1 MSSPVILLDLD
12 EPRRRAALDPTQSFT
27 VRAPAGSGKTELLIQ
42 RFLRLL
48 AIVRKPEAIV
58 AITFTRKAAGE
69 MLDRILAALRDAKAG
84 TPVDKPH
91 LEITREL
98 ARQVLRRDADLGW
111 DLLEHPG
118 RLRVQTI
125 DSLCMAITGEMP
137 WLARLGGMPLVEED
151 ARRLHEE
158 AAHQTLLESDPEYQA
173 ALTTLLRHLDNNST
187 HARDLI
193 ATMLAN
199 RDQWLKLLVL
209 DDEGARGALEKALAD
224 AVANGLKAVNPWV
237 PPELRGA
244 WVKVAREAACFLPE
258 HPEYAALL
266 DLMDWPDPVA
276 AKLGI
281 WQGLAKVV
289 LTNDDE
295 WRKPGGLN
303 VKCGFPPGSGAHK
316 SRGADLIAALQ
327 DREGLLE
334 ALGRLREL
342 PPPSYSDDQ
351 WEVLRA
357 LLRTLKLAAAQL
369 RMVFRAERVI
379 DFMELGIAARE
390 ALGHIDTPTEVAYR
404 MDSRIEHLLVDEF
417 QDTSRAQFELLEKLI
432 VGWQPGDGRTL
443 FLVGDPMQSIYR
455 FRQAEVGLFHE
466 VEKHGIGGLATAGL
480 ELELNRRSRPAIV
493 ERVNA
498 LFSDSFPQI
507 ADDDSGAVKYTPS
520 LAAREEPDGIVTIDG
535 FVEGEDQ
542 LEAARVIQ
550 RIRAAQREDP
560 AGSVAILVR
569 ARSHL
574 FAITEA
580 LKTAALPFSAVDIDP
595 LAGRSIV
602 RDLMALTRAML
613 DPADRIAWLSI
624 LRAPWCGLTLADLE
638 ALVRDRVTA
647 SIWDGLQDLHLLT
660 EDGRR
665 RAARVHDVLAEAFAE
680 QGRWPL
686 RRWVERVWMRLGG
699 PACLEQSEGALQD
712 AAAYFDL
719 LEAEQAGA
727 DLRDFD
733 RFRKRVDELFA
744 QPENPVGAGL
754 HVMTIH
760 KAKGLEFDTVIVPGL
775 GRHSK
780 RDDKQLVLFHEWR
793 VAGGF
798 ECLVAP
804 IDETRA
810 EPDKHYRYLESLDRR
825 ENHWER
831 TRQLY
836 VAATRAKKRL
846 HLMGHAGK
854 NGEPAKGSMLSDLWP
869 ALTAD
874 ERALFHRDNAGT
886 APPPAPRPAD
896 VLRRLPESWS
906 LPELA
911 APVAW
916 HSAAVRQAEPHEPP
930 HQPSFEWVGESLRHT
945 GTVVHAFVQ
954 RMKDVDEPGPDGP
967 VIRSALMHAGV
978 SPRDLEE
985 AEQRVGQA
993 LGRLR
998 ASARGR
1004 WILQAH
1010 EDSHSEYAVTGVVEG
1025 QVVRGT
1031 VDRTFIDDGVRWII
1045 DFKTS
1050 EHQGGK
1056 LEEFLDEQ
1064 QRRYRDQMERYA
1076 GILAQLGNPVR
1087 LGLYFPLLDE
1097 WREWAP
1103 GQASIPPR
1111 QATLFSF

>member
-1 MSSPVILLDLD
+1 VSSPVILHELD
-12 EPRRRAALDPTQSFT
+12 EPQRRAALDPTQSFT

-48 AIVRKPEAIV
+48 GIVKKPEAIV

-69 MLDRILAALRDAKAG
+69 MLERILVALRDAKAG
-84 TPVDKPH
+84 KPVDKPH
-91 LEITREL
+91 LDITREL
-98 ARQVLRRDADLGW
+98 ARQVLQRDRELGW

-125 DSLCMAITGEMP
+125 DSLCMTITGDMP
-137 WLARLGGMPLVEED
+137 WLARLGGMPRIEED
-151 ARRLHEE
+151 ARRLYEE
-158 AAHQTLLESDPEYQA
+158 AAHQTLLESDPEYQQ

-199 RDQWLKLLVL
+199 RDQWLRLLKL
-209 DDEGARGALEKALAD
+209 DDEDARGALEKALAD
-224 AVANGLKAVNPWV
+224 GVVRGLEAVDQCV
-237 PPELRGA
+237 PPELRGV
-244 WVKVAREAACFLPE
+244 WVKVAREAAS
-258 HPEYAALL
+258 HMSGHSAYAAIQ
-266 DLMDWPDPVA
+266 DLTVWPDPVA
-276 AKLGI
+276 ADLEI
-281 WQGLAKVV
+281 WRGLAGV
-289 LTNDDE
+289 LLTGDE
-295 WRKPGGLN
+295 GWRKPRGLT
-303 VKCGFPPGSGAHK
+303 VRCGFPPGNGAHK
-316 SRGADLIAALQ
+316 NRGVDLIAALQ
-327 DREGLLE
+327 ECDGLLE
-334 ALGRLREL
+334 ALGHVREL
-342 PPPSYSDDQ
+342 PPPSYGDAQ

-357 LLRTLKLAAAQL
+357 LLGALRLAVAQL

-390 ALGHIDTPTEVAYR
+390 ALGRIDNPTEVAYR
-404 MDSRIEHLLVDEF
+404 MDSRLEHLLVDEF
-417 QDTSRAQFELLEKLI
+417 QDTSRAQFELLEQLTG
-432 VGWQPGDGRTL
+432 GWQAGDGRTL

-455 FRQAEVGLFHE
+455 FRQAEVGLFGE
-466 VEKHGIGGLATAGL
+466 AEKRGIGGLPMSSL
-480 ELELNRRSRPAIV
+480 ELRLNRRSRPAIV

-498 LFSDSFPQI
+498 LFSNSFP
-507 ADDDSGAVKYTPS
+507 AMSDDDAGAVKYTAS
-520 LAAREEPDGIVTIDG
+520 LAARDEPDGIVTIDG

-569 ARSHL
+569 ARPHL
-574 FAITEA
+574 FAITQA
-580 LKTAALPFSAVDIDP
+580 LKTAKLPFSAVDIDP
-595 LAGRSIV
+595 LADRSIV
-602 RDLMALTRAML
+602 RDLLALSRAML

-638 ALVRDRVTA
+638 ALVRDRPTA
-647 SIWDGLQDLHLLT
+647 GIRECLQDLGSLT
-660 EDGRR
+660 DDGQQ
-665 RAARVHDVLAEAFAE
+665 RAARLRDVLAEAFAE

-686 RRWVERVWMRLGG
+686 RRWVERVWMKLGG
-699 PACLEQSEGALQD
+699 PACLEGSEGALQD

-727 DLRDFD
+727 DVRDFD
-733 RFRKRVDELFA
+733 RFRKRVADLFA
-744 QPENPVGAGL
+744 QPENPIGAGV
-754 HVMTIH
+754 HVLTIH

-775 GRHSK
+775 GRRSK
-780 RDDKQLVLFHEWR
+780 SDDKPLVLFHEWR
-793 VAGGF
+793 GAEGF
-798 ECLVAP
+798 ECLMAP

-810 EPDKHYRYLESLDRR
+810 EPEALYRFLRNIEKRKGD
-825 ENHWER
+825 WER

-846 HLMGHAGK
+846 HLMGHVGN

-869 ALTAD
+869 ALSAD
-874 ERALFHRDNAGT
+874 ERALFQRNNAGA
-886 APPPAPRPAD
+886 APLAAPRPAD
-896 VLRRLPESWS
+896 VLRRLPGSWH
-906 LPELA
+906 LPDLP

-916 HSAAVRQAEPHEPP
+916 QSTTAPYAEPH
-930 HQPSFEWVGESLRHT
+930 QPTFEWVSESLRHT

-954 RMKDVDEPGPDGP
+954 RMKGVDDPGPDGP
-967 VIRSALMHAGV
+967 AIRRALMHAGV
-978 SPRDLEE
+978 SPLDLE
-985 AEQRVGQA
+985 AAAQRVRQA
-993 LGRLR
+993 LARIR
-998 ASARGR
+998 VSRRGR

-1010 EDSHSEYAVTGVVEG
+1010 EDSHSEYAVTGVVNGE
-1025 QVVRGT
+1025 VVRGL
-1031 VDRTFIDDGVRWII
+1031 VDRTFIDAGVRWII

-1076 GILAQLGNPVR
+1076 RILAPLGNPVR

-1103 GQASIPPR
+1103 EQAAIPPR
-1111 QATLFSF
+1111 QARLFSS